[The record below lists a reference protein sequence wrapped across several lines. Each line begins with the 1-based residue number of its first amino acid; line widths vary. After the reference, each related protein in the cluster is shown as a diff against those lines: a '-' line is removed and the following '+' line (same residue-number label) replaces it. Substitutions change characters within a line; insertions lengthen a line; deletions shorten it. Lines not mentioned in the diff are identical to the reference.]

1 MNKTTRRQFL
11 AASAAAAVATPLIIP
26 RSVLGTPD
34 TPGAND
40 TVKVALIGLGGRCT
54 GIYPSDIKAAKG
66 AKVVAINDILQTRVD
81 RFMNRYKDF
90 TPEQGFTDFRKMI
103 ETAKPDAVFCETT
116 THQRAW
122 VVAHSLVMGC
132 HTYIEK
138 PIVLTIAEG
147 RHLVNLAR
155 KYNRV
160 TQCGSQQRSLPLCQ
174 WACEQV
180 QNGRIGKVKEILAP
194 NFVGPNQWDDEAHK
208 TAEAYVDGLTNETW
222 DEWLNQSKYRPF
234 HRALFHQWSNWWDYD
249 AGGLCFGVSGWGTHS
264 YDQICMAIGM
274 NDTGPTEILLEE
286 PSTIQ
291 DSGKFQTRRPTD
303 EETGAAYYGM
313 AKVKGPRA
321 KITMWTKDGIA
332 IKLHLDGDWGPGLG
346 CIVVGEKGKIEINRH
361 KISSNPKDIAEEGM
375 KDHKRT
381 RSETVYHVE
390 NFIDCIKTGKK
401 ANADIEIGQRAT
413 SFCELV
419 NIVRATAPVGQK
431 IGWDPVNEKFIGN
444 DKGNE
449 MLSRPRRK
457 GWELPEIPS

>member
-1 MNKTTRRQFL
+1 MTKLTRRNFIQTAGVA
-11 AASAAAAVATPLIIP
+11 AASPLVIP
-26 RSVLGTPD
+26 RSVLGQD
-34 TPGAND
+34 GQPGAND
-40 TVKVALIGLGGRCT
+40 TVKIGLIGLGGRCT
-54 GIYPSDIKAAKG
+54 GIYPRSVKSAKG
-66 AKVVAINDILQTRVD
+66 AKVVAVSDILQSRID
-81 RFMNRYKDF
+81 RFFNRYKGDF
-90 TPEQGFTDFRKMI
+90 TAEQGYTDFRKMI
-103 ETAKPDAVFCETT
+103 EQAKPDAVFCETA

-138 PIVLTIAEG
+138 PIVLTISEG
-147 RHLVNLAR
+147 RYLVNLAR
-155 KYNRV
+155 KHKRI

-180 QNGRIGKVKEILAP
+180 QNGRIGKIKEVLAP
-194 NFVGPNQWDDEAHK
+194 NFVGPNQW
-208 TAEAYVDGLTNETW
+208 TAQPKEEYVDGLTDESW
-222 DEWLNQSKYRPF
+222 DKWLNQAEYRPF
-234 HRALFHQWSNWWDYD
+234 HRSLFHRWSNWWDYD

-264 YDQICMAIGM
+264 YDQINMALGL

-291 DSGKFQTRRPTD
+291 DSGKYQTRRPTD

-313 AKVKGPRA
+313 AKVKGPRG
-321 KITMWTKDGIA
+321 KMTMRTKDGIA

-361 KISSNPKDIAEEGM
+361 KISSNPKEIAAEGM
-375 KDHKRT
+375 EAHKNT
-381 RSETVYHVE
+381 RDETVYHVE
-390 NFIDCIKTGKK
+390 NFIECIKSGKRT
-401 ANADIEIGQRAT
+401 NADIEIGQRST

-419 NIVRATAPVGQK
+419 NIVRATAEPGK
-431 IGWDPVNEKFIGN
+431 TIGWDPVNEKFIGN

-457 GWELPEIPS
+457 GWELPELS

>member
-1 MNKTTRRQFL
+1 
-11 AASAAAAVATPLIIP
+11 
-26 RSVLGTPD
+26 
-34 TPGAND
+34 
-40 TVKVALIGLGGRCT
+40 
-54 GIYPSDIKAAKG
+54 
-66 AKVVAINDILQTRVD
+66 
-81 RFMNRYKDF
+81 
-90 TPEQGFTDFRKMI
+90 
-103 ETAKPDAVFCETT
+103 
-116 THQRAW
+116 
-122 VVAHSLVMGC
+122 
-132 HTYIEK
+132 
-138 PIVLTIAEG
+138 
-147 RHLVNLAR
+147 
-155 KYNRV
+155 
-160 TQCGSQQRSLPLCQ
+160 
-174 WACEQV
+174 V
-180 QNGRIGKVKEILAP
+180 QSGRIGKVKEILAP
-194 NFVGPNQWDDEAHK
+194 NFVGPNQWDDDAHK
-208 TAEAYVDGLTNETW
+208 TAEAYIDGLTDESW
-222 DEWLNQSKYRPF
+222 DSWLNQSKHRPF

-264 YDQICMAIGM
+264 YDQICMVLGM

-321 KITMWTKDGIA
+321 KMTMWTKEGVA

-346 CIVVGEKGKIEINRH
+346 CIVIGESGKIEINRH
-361 KISSNPKDIAEEGM
+361 KISSNPKEFAAEGM
-375 KDHKRT
+375 KDHKNT

-390 NFIDCIKTGKK
+390 DFIECIKTGKR
-401 ANADIEIGQRAT
+401 ASADIEIGQRAT

-457 GWELPEIPS
+457 GWELPKIPS